1 MYQFINIYY
10 FLLTEPNLRETGI
23 NLQAQWGG
31 LKLDTL
37 RYLWPKSQKM
47 NYKCFGIKYIYLC
60 RLLLH
65 YTDTMLFVLFTI
77 LASIVLASV
86 IAGLVVVF
94 VATYKF
100 QNREST
106 SACWMHKFIADGIYI
121 FFTVLIVALVVTPAM
136 FIIKPFLDIYALA
149 KRIYNYDFFDLIES
163 DEVYLAEL
171 QARFDAFFNPEPEE
185 FFDCVAIPQTTP
197 EPVAIPQTTRT
208 RVVVHY
214 PFNDGYGNDRYG
226 TREFARACGVSICE
240 VNF

>member
-1 MYQFINIYY
+1 
-10 FLLTEPNLRETGI
+10 
-23 NLQAQWGG
+23 
-31 LKLDTL
+31 
-37 RYLWPKSQKM
+37 M

-136 FIIKPFLDIYALA
+136 FIMKPFLDIYALA
-149 KRIYNYDFFDLIES
+149 KRIYNYDFSDLIES

-185 FFDCVAIPQTTP
+185 FFNCVAIPQTTPEPVAIPQTTP

-214 PFNDGYGNDRYG
+214 PPFNDGYGDDPYG
-226 TREFARACGVSICE
+226 TREFARACGVSILE
-240 VNF
+240 VNNFW